1 MTYWNLVAK
10 TPEIKKLVM
19 VLATIS
25 ILSHFISHHFK
36 NPSMEEIS
44 YRHTEINNN
53 HCDNSVNEELITDSV
68 VNKSNK
74 NSEIPLVVVN
84 QNAKH
89 HTIFS
94 RNRTVLVVKSY
105 TECLT
110 DNSSDN
116 DCNIK
121 IFRDSIPKLIRV
133 K

>member
-1 MTYWNLVAK
+1 MTYRNLVAK

-25 ILSHFISHHFK
+25 ILFHFISHHFK

-44 YRHTEINNN
+44 YRRTEINNN